1 MMTDLPKEYLKL
13 NNSLENHMGSILN
26 KKTIPLYDMMS
37 YHMNFQNDQPRILG
51 LLCLFT
57 HLALEGKYEAA
68 LNFASSIEFVNNFI
82 EIHDDVQSGQP
93 QRNKRDTLWWKWG
106 PAQAINAGD
115 GMHALARLSILNIKN
130 NPNINQT
137 KTFEALKL
145 LDNATIKTCESR
157 YSELEYQERID
168 ITYPE
173 YIDNILN
180 KGSALFECA
189 LSLGAVISNNLH
201 SLENTIQELARN
213 ISLSIKMKK
222 DISQIW
228 TDSSSEDQN
237 YALNKTKLIPV
248 IIALENES
256 VSYKRMIGEIYFK
269 RVLEKEDLN
278 NLRKILD
285 ELNIK
290 KRSYNILNKSSE
302 NAIKIIENE
311 SIIQPQNKSLLLDL
325 IKWIVN

>member
-1 MMTDLPKEYLKL
+1 
-13 NNSLENHMGSILN
+13 
-26 KKTIPLYDMMS
+26 
-37 YHMNFQNDQPRILG
+37 
-51 LLCLFT
+51 
-57 HLALEGKYEAA
+57 
-68 LNFASSIEFVNNFI
+68 
-82 EIHDDVQSGQP
+82 
-93 QRNKRDTLWWKWG
+93 
-106 PAQAINAGD
+106 
-115 GMHALARLSILNIKN
+115 
-130 NPNINQT
+130 
-137 KTFEALKL
+137 
-145 LDNATIKTCESR
+145 
-157 YSELEYQERID
+157 
-168 ITYPE
+168 
-173 YIDNILN
+173 
-180 KGSALFECA
+180 
-189 LSLGAVISNNLH
+189 
-201 SLENTIQELARN
+201 
-213 ISLSIKMKK
+213 MKK

-269 RVLEKEDLN
+269 RVLEKDDLN

-311 SIIQPQNKSLLLDL
+311 SIIQPKNKSLLLDL

>member
-1 MMTDLPKEYLKL
+1 MTDLPKEFFKL
-13 NNSLENHMGSILN
+13 NDSLENHIISILST
-26 KKTIPLYDMMS
+26 KTIPLYDMMS
-37 YHMNFQNDQPRILG
+37 YHMNFQNNQPRIFG

-57 HLALEGKYEAA
+57 HLALEGKYQTA
-68 LNFASSIEFVNNFI
+68 LNFATSIEFVNNFI

-180 KGSALFECA
+180 KSSSLFECA
-189 LSLGAVISNNLH
+189 LSLGAVLSNNLN
-201 SLENTIQELARN
+201 SLENTIQELSRSM
-213 ISLSIKMKK
+213 SLSIKMKK

-269 RVLEKEDLN
+269 RVLQKDDLN

-290 KRSYNILNKSSE
+290 KRSYDILKKSSE

-311 SIIQPQNKSLLLDL
+311 SIIQPKNKLLLLDL
-325 IKWIVN
+325 IKWIIN